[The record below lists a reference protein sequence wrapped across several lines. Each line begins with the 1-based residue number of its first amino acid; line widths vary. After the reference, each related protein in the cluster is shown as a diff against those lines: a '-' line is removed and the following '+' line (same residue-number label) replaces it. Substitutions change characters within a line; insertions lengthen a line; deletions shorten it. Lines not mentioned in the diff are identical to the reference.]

1 LTSEAN
7 AREDNLETI
16 ERQVAESQK
25 TVIALD
31 ADIQD
36 LEKLNERTKAEAVQ
50 QQRSVQQEVHRNLDL
65 TAKINSMENGL
76 RYLINPEIRFNVLN
90 RAKEI
95 EAAELRREVENLKNA
110 KANQA
115 DNKYQL
121 EKELDTIRRDIDAI
135 SSQNA
140 DVR

>member
-1 LTSEAN
+1 MTSEAN